1 MNHRNTLNTRLLP
14 LSILISSLVSGGAM
28 AASGAAPEFDES
40 KYTAVTTSGTKVK
53 DTSIWSGKLKAE
65 YDEIEQQINDLTK
78 SQKEAEEQLKK
89 GEEYAEH
96 EKTVTDLKSAPK
108 KKDEAI
114 QAVTDGAG
122 SITTDTTKLSDKN
135 QGGSGQN
142 GLKEQAL
149 SGAITNA
156 ADRTKVEGLIADV
169 RAKQEAY
176 HVALTDAKSAITNGI
191 DTITS
196 TEAKL
201 TGLEAKK
208 DEFIKAVSALESA
221 TVDVDKVLGE
231 FKKTELAEFYTEL
244 DFKANK
250 ENLEKAHNEIDAFK
264 DLLIAKETAAD
275 DFAKYTTANTYIN
288 DKNNAVNKL
297 TDEAKEVA
305 DKVVADTPEQI
316 KQLETAKDEL
326 TPTEGT
332 QDITKGQI
340 ARNEV
345 VDTNDQTIATG
356 GASVDIHVIGKTQTV
371 QKDAIAK
378 NSTITGVTGV
388 NGKQVLEVGAQS
400 IGTVVNRDAVL
411 ENKGGVDYNSV
422 INDGG
427 TLALKGSKDNLA
439 QSFDAQILEGGTAT
453 VGEFAEIH
461 NLSSTKG
468 TVTLEKG
475 AKAHKTSINGGTL
488 DIKAGANAQN
498 TTLIETT
505 LTLVENATADSTT
518 VNRNSIFTLDNKA
531 TTFGTTL
538 DGDHSQFIVKDG
550 ASANQSF
557 VRNGIMTVKSNGS
570 ATNTALSGEDGAEL
584 ILESGAKADG
594 TKVHGKKYTFTI
606 QSGAEAVNTQLH
618 SAELSLGANAKADD
632 TKLDE
637 KSTFTLLNGAV
648 TKGTTLL
655 NDSVFDVEKGA
666 TANNTTVKD
675 STFTLA
681 GTANDTIMHNGVFNV
696 KKDATAN
703 NTTVN
708 DGTFTL
714 AGTANNTIVNG
725 GVFDVQ
731 QGATANTVNVNGGKF
746 NLMERAQAAKL
757 IVENGYALIA
767 GELKDATFHGG
778 TAIFDKTATISG
790 NINAVENSVITV
802 HDGAKTQDAD
812 LNLAGNMQ
820 LVGANAPQNALHR
833 AAVSN
838 PAQFAFKNVALDG
851 GTVDMSSTNAQLTMA
866 SLSGAG
872 TFNLAASLYNQANAP
887 LNVTGDANGS
897 FGIQLSDNG
906 VAPTN
911 LQLIDVQGNNAARF
925 SLSNGPIN
933 LGNYKHNLVS
943 DGKGGYKL
951 VADTAA
957 LTPST
962 AGVLAVANTM
972 PVIFNAELSSIQ
984 NRLDKQSTSANE
996 SGVWINY
1003 LNNNFKVK
1011 GTAANF
1017 DQKLNGITLGGDKAI
1032 EVGDSVLSIGAFGS
1046 QSSSDIKSDYQSSGS
1061 VESNSLGAYAQYLTN
1076 GGYYLNGVLKTNQFK
1091 QKLNITSNGSS
1102 ANGSANFSGL
1112 GVALKAGK
1120 HINVDAMYVSPYAAL
1135 STFTSG
1141 KSQYQLSNGMDAQ
1154 NQGSRNTTG
1163 SLGVNTGYR
1172 FVLNS
1177 GAEIKPYALFSVDHD
1192 LMARNNVLVNGE
1204 MFDNSR
1210 KGTRVNAG
1218 VGMNVNMTKNLSIG
1232 SEVKLSKG
1240 KNVDTPVT
1248 INLGVG
1254 YTF

>member
-28 AASGAAPEFDES
+28 ATSPVVEKESVVEKSTYEKLSEYLTAGMITQKQKDNLEQLGEKKEAEKNAQAAFELAEKAAETFTQAFDDLTKKEATATQEVQAKEKTKNDLEAAFATKNS
-40 KYTAVTTSGTKVK
+40 EKETAITAVGLTPDAADIAQQVTQLITASETELQEKTQALVEITKKAEKAAADKKEHADKISELDQQIKGLEDKLTKLTTQKGDLDKAVTNAESAQGVAEA
-53 DTSIWSGKLKAE
+53 DTTTDIAKAKKEHKQTESNLSSQDDKLKAAAE
-65 YDEIEQQINDLTK
+65 AN
-78 SQKEAEEQLKK
+78 KEAYDKLVIIFEEKIKL
-89 GEEYAEH
+89 AE
-96 EKTVTDLKSAPK
+96 KAVTDNKAETKKLEDEKSGITGNKNIAEAK
-108 KKDEAI
+108 ISDIEKAASDAEQAKIDANKQLDDVEEKINKAKEADEAI
-114 QAVTDGAG
+114 KAAVDAKTAAESAEAEHQASTEELNSIKTDLA
-122 SITTDTTKLSDKN
+122 TAQMAK
-135 QGGSGQN
+135 
-142 GLKEQAL
+142 
-149 SGAITNA
+149 TNA
-156 ADRTKVEGLIADV
+156 NTELATKNTELN
-169 RAKQEAY
+169 
-176 HVALTDAKSAITNGI
+176 DAKSAVSVLVNDPDFNLSAVDKTIASNTTDTVATDTIAI
-191 DTITS
+191 DT
-196 TEAKL
+196 
-201 TGLEAKK
+201 
-208 DEFIKAVSALESA
+208 
-221 TVDVDKVLGE
+221 KVAG
-231 FKKTELAEFYTEL
+231 
-244 DFKANK
+244 
-250 ENLEKAHNEIDAFK
+250 
-264 DLLIAKETAAD
+264 
-275 DFAKYTTANTYIN
+275 
-288 DKNNAVNKL
+288 
-297 TDEAKEVA
+297 
-305 DKVVADTPEQI
+305 
-316 KQLETAKDEL
+316 
-326 TPTEGT
+326 GT
-332 QDITKGQI
+332 QDVATKGKVIGSIVTENGSINLAADAQAIDSVITDGTMNNNGGTDTNTQVGAKGKLVLAGASDTQI
-340 ARNEV
+340 ATSEGVTVAKGGVVTAGTNSLIKNMVSEGEV
-345 VDTNDQTIATG
+345 TANN
-356 GASVDIHVIGKTQTV
+356 GAIVS
-371 QKDAIAK
+371 
-378 NSTITGVTGV
+378 NSTI
-388 NGKQVLEVGAQS
+388 K
-400 IGTVVNRDAVL
+400 
-411 ENKGGVDYNSV
+411 
-422 INDGG
+422 GG
-427 TLALKGSKDNLA
+427 TL
-439 QSFDAQILEGGTAT
+439 
-453 VGEFAEIH
+453 
-461 NLSSTKG
+461 
-468 TVTLEKG
+468 TLENSAQAIG
-475 AKAHKTSINGGTL
+475 TTLENGTFTLERGTSALGTTINGGLFDVKSGAVIADTTINDVDFTL
-488 DIKAGANAQN
+488 VSGVTAHN
-498 TTLIETT
+498 TTVNGGKFDVKSGATIEDTT
-505 LTLVENATADSTT
+505 LNDVDFTLVEG
-518 VNRNSIFTLDNKA
+518 V
-531 TTFGTTL
+531 
-538 DGDHSQFIVKDG
+538 
-550 ASANQSF
+550 
-557 VRNGIMTVKSNGS
+557 
-570 ATNTALSGEDGAEL
+570 
-584 ILESGAKADG
+584 
-594 TKVHGKKYTFTI
+594 
-606 QSGAEAVNTQLH
+606 
-618 SAELSLGANAKADD
+618 
-632 TKLDE
+632 
-637 KSTFTLLNGAV
+637 
-648 TKGTTLL
+648 
-655 NDSVFDVEKGA
+655 
-666 TANNTTVKD
+666 TANNTT
-675 STFTLA
+675 
-681 GTANDTIMHNGVFNV
+681 
-696 KKDATAN
+696 
-703 NTTVN
+703 
-708 DGTFTL
+708 
-714 AGTANNTIVNG
+714 
-725 GVFDVQ
+725 
-731 QGATANTVNVNGGKF
+731 VNGGKF

-790 NINAVENSVITV
+790 TIDAEKNSVINV

-872 TFNLAASLYNQANAP
+872 TFNLAPSLYNQANAP
-887 LNVTGDANGS
+887 LNVTGNADGTFN
-897 FGIQLSDNG
+897 IQLQDSG
-906 VAPTN
+906 AAPSN
-911 LQLIDVQGNNAARF
+911 LQIIDVQGTNAARF

-1076 GGYYLNGVLKTNQFK
+1076 GGYYLNGVVKSNQFN
-1091 QKLNITSNGSS
+1091 QNVSVTSNGSHAS
-1102 ANGSANFSGL
+1102 GSASFSGL

-1163 SLGVNTGYR
+1163 TLGVNTGYR

>member
-14 LSILISSLVSGGAM
+14 LSILISTLISGGAM
-28 AASGAAPEFDES
+28 ATTPKMPDEVKNPKTVVKSTKTGKFKSIADAGSILINHGPAVSVNSPADTLLEELFPAGEQVTPEMIEEAKLQLKNDKAKNEQMIKDYEAQLLKIAPEHKKQATEDL
-40 KYTAVTTSGTKVK
+40 AKVK
-53 DTSIWSGKLKAE
+53 DKAAKHIKQYEELLAYAEDRSDENKNKLNEAAKDNLVTFINMEYPGVFTPEETDSMVNANLTGDTTALSPTLQQKLKVIQKQLPVEDKLEDYLAQGV
-65 YDEIEQQINDLTK
+65 ITKEQKKQLDISLTNK
-78 SQKEAEEQLKK
+78 KAKLDTQAEAEQAQKL
-89 GEEYAEH
+89 AI
-96 EKTVTDLKSAPK
+96 
-108 KKDEAI
+108 EANSKA
-114 QAVTDGAG
+114 Q
-122 SITTDTTKLSDKN
+122 
-135 QGGSGQN
+135 
-142 GLKEQAL
+142 
-149 SGAITNA
+149 
-156 ADRTKVEGLIADV
+156 ADV
-169 RAKQEAY
+169 LRLGIQSVLAKTAAENAEKEKA
-176 HVALTDAKSAITNGI
+176 VAEGTSSQLNNQAESAITLVDGNWSAKDADI
-191 DTITS
+191 EVKLQNLVNNPATS
-196 TEAKL
+196 QKQKDN
-201 TGLEAKK
+201 AKK
-208 DEFIKAVSALESA
+208 AL
-221 TVDVDKVLGE
+221 
-231 FKKTELAEFYTEL
+231 
-244 DFKANK
+244 
-250 ENLEKAHNEIDAFK
+250 
-264 DLLIAKETAAD
+264 
-275 DFAKYTTANTYIN
+275 
-288 DKNNAVNKL
+288 
-297 TDEAKEVA
+297 
-305 DKVVADTPEQI
+305 Q
-316 KQLETAKDEL
+316 
-326 TPTEGT
+326 
-332 QDITKGQI
+332 
-340 ARNEV
+340 
-345 VDTNDQTIATG
+345 
-356 GASVDIHVIGKTQTV
+356 
-371 QKDAIAK
+371 AIADAK
-378 NSTITGVTGV
+378 N
-388 NGKQVLEVGAQS
+388 
-400 IGTVVNRDAVL
+400 
-411 ENKGGVDYNSV
+411 
-422 INDGG
+422 
-427 TLALKGSKDNLA
+427 
-439 QSFDAQILEGGTAT
+439 
-453 VGEFAEIH
+453 
-461 NLSSTKG
+461 
-468 TVTLEKG
+468 
-475 AKAHKTSINGGTL
+475 
-488 DIKAGANAQN
+488 
-498 TTLIETT
+498 
-505 LTLVENATADSTT
+505 
-518 VNRNSIFTLDNKA
+518 
-531 TTFGTTL
+531 
-538 DGDHSQFIVKDG
+538 
-550 ASANQSF
+550 
-557 VRNGIMTVKSNGS
+557 
-570 ATNTALSGEDGAEL
+570 
-584 ILESGAKADG
+584 
-594 TKVHGKKYTFTI
+594 
-606 QSGAEAVNTQLH
+606 
-618 SAELSLGANAKADD
+618 AELSLQAAKTKFTEANKKATDIETKHSTAKLAKDDTANTLKNKTKDLTDAVAEVAKLEEMTIPATDMPTFEQVIAASQTQNVNTDTVAFATAVTGGTQAVDTKGKVIGSIVTENGSINLAADAQAIDSVITEGTMTNSGGTDTNTQVDAKGQLTLKGANDTQIAKSEGATVAKGGVVTADTHSWINNMVSEGEVTAKADAKVSNS
-632 TKLDE
+632 TIKGGTLTLE
-637 KSTFTLLNGAV
+637 NSAQAVGTTLENGTFTLERGTSALSTTINGGLFDVKSGASIAD
-648 TKGTTLL
+648 TTL
-655 NDSVFDVEKGA
+655 NEVD
-666 TANNTTVKD
+666 
-675 STFTLA
+675 FTLVS
-681 GTANDTIMHNGVFNV
+681 GV
-696 KKDATAN
+696 TAN

-790 NINAVENSVITV
+790 TIDAVKNSVINV

-1076 GGYYLNGVLKTNQFK
+1076 GGYYLNGVVKSNQFN
-1091 QKLNITSNGSS
+1091 QNVSVTSNGSHAS
-1102 ANGSANFSGL
+1102 GSASFSGL

-1154 NQGSRNTTG
+1154 NQGSRNITG
-1163 SLGVNTGYR
+1163 TLGVNTGYR

-1210 KGTRVNAG
+1210 KGTRMNAG

>member
-28 AASGAAPEFDES
+28 AALPILTKES
-40 KYTAVTTSGTKVK
+40 KPLQPKVEEISTGKVQRWANGGSFQGTVPVVEKEPVVEKSIYEKLSDYLAAGIITQEQK
-53 DTSIWSGKLKAE
+53 DSLELLGEK
-65 YDEIEQQINDLTK
+65 
-78 SQKEAEEQLKK
+78 KEAEKNAQAAFELAEKTAETFTQSFDELKK
-89 GEEYAEH
+89 KEATATQEVQAK
-96 EKTVTDLKSAPK
+96 EKTKNDLEAAFATKDREKKTAITAITAITLDPSAADADIAQQVTQLITASETELQEKTQALVEITKNAEKAAADKNAHTDKISEFGQQITELEGKLVDLTTEKGKLVTDLSTAENAQSVAEADPTTKIAKAKQKHDQTEGNLSNQDDTLKATATANKEAYDALVKTYNDNIKLANDAVEDNRAETQKLEDQKSDITNEKNTAEGQTLDIEQAANTAERAKIDAK
-108 KKDEAI
+108 KQLDDVEEKINKAKQADAAIKAAVDAKTAAESAAAEHQASTEELKSIKADLSTAETAKTNANTELSTKQGELNDAKD
-114 QAVTDGAG
+114 AVTALVNNTSAIKLSAVDKTIASG
-122 SITTDTTKLSDKN
+122 TTDTVATDTI
-135 QGGSGQN
+135 
-142 GLKEQAL
+142 
-149 SGAITNA
+149 AI
-156 ADRTKVEGLIADV
+156 DTKVDG
-169 RAKQEAY
+169 
-176 HVALTDAKSAITNGI
+176 
-191 DTITS
+191 
-196 TEAKL
+196 
-201 TGLEAKK
+201 
-208 DEFIKAVSALESA
+208 
-221 TVDVDKVLGE
+221 
-231 FKKTELAEFYTEL
+231 
-244 DFKANK
+244 
-250 ENLEKAHNEIDAFK
+250 
-264 DLLIAKETAAD
+264 
-275 DFAKYTTANTYIN
+275 
-288 DKNNAVNKL
+288 
-297 TDEAKEVA
+297 
-305 DKVVADTPEQI
+305 
-316 KQLETAKDEL
+316 
-326 TPTEGT
+326 GT
-332 QDITKGQI
+332 QDVATKGKVIGSIVTENGSINLAADAQAIDSVITDGTMNNNGGTDTNTQVGAQGKLVLAGASDTQI
-340 ARNEV
+340 AKSEGATVAKGGVVTADANSLISNMVSEGEV
-345 VDTNDQTIATG
+345 TANN
-356 GASVDIHVIGKTQTV
+356 GAIVS
-371 QKDAIAK
+371 
-378 NSTITGVTGV
+378 NSTI
-388 NGKQVLEVGAQS
+388 K
-400 IGTVVNRDAVL
+400 
-411 ENKGGVDYNSV
+411 
-422 INDGG
+422 GG
-427 TLALKGSKDNLA
+427 TL
-439 QSFDAQILEGGTAT
+439 
-453 VGEFAEIH
+453 
-461 NLSSTKG
+461 
-468 TVTLEKG
+468 TLENSAQAVG
-475 AKAHKTSINGGTL
+475 TTLENGTFTLERGTSALSTTINGGL
-488 DIKAGANAQN
+488 FDVKSGAVIAD
-498 TTLIETT
+498 TTLNDVDF
-505 LTLVENATADSTT
+505 TLV
-518 VNRNSIFTLDNKA
+518 
-531 TTFGTTL
+531 
-538 DGDHSQFIVKDG
+538 
-550 ASANQSF
+550 
-557 VRNGIMTVKSNGS
+557 
-570 ATNTALSGEDGAEL
+570 SG
-584 ILESGAKADG
+584 
-594 TKVHGKKYTFTI
+594 V
-606 QSGAEAVNTQLH
+606 
-618 SAELSLGANAKADD
+618 
-632 TKLDE
+632 
-637 KSTFTLLNGAV
+637 
-648 TKGTTLL
+648 
-655 NDSVFDVEKGA
+655 
-666 TANNTTVKD
+666 
-675 STFTLA
+675 
-681 GTANDTIMHNGVFNV
+681 
-696 KKDATAN
+696 TAN

-708 DGTFTL
+708 GGKFDVQAGATIEKTTLNEVDFTL
-714 AGTANNTIVNG
+714 VEGVTANNT
-725 GVFDVQ
+725 
-731 QGATANTVNVNGGKF
+731 TVNGGKF

-767 GELKDATFHGG
+767 GTLENATLTGG
-778 TAIFDKTATISG
+778 TAIFDKTATING
-790 NINAVENSVITV
+790 TIDAEKNSVINV

-911 LQLIDVQGNNAARF
+911 LQLIDIQGTNAARF

-957 LTPST
+957 LTPSS

-1017 DQKLNGITLGGDKAI
+1017 DQKLNGVTLGGDKAI
-1032 EVGDSVLSIGAFGS
+1032 EVGDSVLSIGGFAAR
-1046 QSSSDIKSDYQSSGS
+1046 SSSDIKSDYQSSGS

>member
-28 AASGAAPEFDES
+28 ATSPVVEKEPVVEKSIYEKLSDYLAAGIITQEQ
-40 KYTAVTTSGTKVK
+40 K
-53 DTSIWSGKLKAE
+53 DNL
-65 YDEIEQQINDLTK
+65 EQLGEK
-78 SQKEAEEQLKK
+78 KEAEKNAQAAVELAEKTAETLTQAVEELNKKEATATQEVQAKEKTKNDLEAAFATKDGEKKAAISAIGSGLAPDAADIAQQVTQLITASETELQEKTQALVEITKNAEKAAADKK
-89 GEEYAEH
+89 AHEDKISEFDKEIKELDKQLSIANNGKTKLATELENAQKAQENAEKDVDSPIAKAKVEH
-96 EKTVTDLKSAPK
+96 EKTKGDLSSLTEADKKAAEKAKEAYDDLVKTYKGKITEAENAVEDNKAEAKKLEDQKSDITKEKNIAEGQTLDIEQTASDAEQDKNKAKGGVNDVNEKIKKAKEADGAIKAAEAAKKAAESAEDEHQKSTKELDEIKADVAKAAMAKGDADATLSTKNNELNDAKNDVTTLVNSA
-108 KKDEAI
+108 ANI
-114 QAVTDGAG
+114 NLSAVDKTIAPGTTDTVAAG
-122 SITTDTTKLSDKN
+122 SI
-135 QGGSGQN
+135 
-142 GLKEQAL
+142 
-149 SGAITNA
+149 AI
-156 ADRTKVEGLIADV
+156 DTKVDGGT
-169 RAKQEAY
+169 Q
-176 HVALTDAKSAITNGI
+176 
-191 DTITS
+191 
-196 TEAKL
+196 
-201 TGLEAKK
+201 
-208 DEFIKAVSALESA
+208 
-221 TVDVDKVLGE
+221 
-231 FKKTELAEFYTEL
+231 
-244 DFKANK
+244 
-250 ENLEKAHNEIDAFK
+250 
-264 DLLIAKETAAD
+264 
-275 DFAKYTTANTYIN
+275 
-288 DKNNAVNKL
+288 
-297 TDEAKEVA
+297 EVA
-305 DKVVADTPEQI
+305 TKGKVVGSIVTENGSINLAANAQAIDSVI
-316 KQLETAKDEL
+316 
-326 TPTEGT
+326 TEGT
-332 QDITKGQI
+332 MTNSGGTDTNTQVGAKGQL
-340 ARNEV
+340 ALAG
-345 VDTNDQTIATG
+345 VDKDTIAKSEGATVAKG
-356 GASVDIHVIGKTQTV
+356 GVVTA
-371 QKDAIAK
+371 DANSLISNMVSEGEVTANNGAIVS
-378 NSTITGVTGV
+378 NSTI
-388 NGKQVLEVGAQS
+388 K
-400 IGTVVNRDAVL
+400 
-411 ENKGGVDYNSV
+411 
-422 INDGG
+422 GG
-427 TLALKGSKDNLA
+427 TL
-439 QSFDAQILEGGTAT
+439 
-453 VGEFAEIH
+453 
-461 NLSSTKG
+461 
-468 TVTLEKG
+468 TLENSAQAVG
-475 AKAHKTSINGGTL
+475 TTLENGTFTLESGTSALSTTINGGL
-488 DIKAGANAQN
+488 FDVKSGAVIAD
-498 TTLIETT
+498 TTLNDVDF
-505 LTLVENATADSTT
+505 TLV
-518 VNRNSIFTLDNKA
+518 
-531 TTFGTTL
+531 
-538 DGDHSQFIVKDG
+538 
-550 ASANQSF
+550 
-557 VRNGIMTVKSNGS
+557 
-570 ATNTALSGEDGAEL
+570 SG
-584 ILESGAKADG
+584 
-594 TKVHGKKYTFTI
+594 V
-606 QSGAEAVNTQLH
+606 
-618 SAELSLGANAKADD
+618 
-632 TKLDE
+632 
-637 KSTFTLLNGAV
+637 
-648 TKGTTLL
+648 
-655 NDSVFDVEKGA
+655 
-666 TANNTTVKD
+666 
-675 STFTLA
+675 
-681 GTANDTIMHNGVFNV
+681 
-696 KKDATAN
+696 TAN

-708 DGTFTL
+708 GGKFDVKSGATIEDTTLNDVDFTL
-714 AGTANNTIVNG
+714 VEGVTANNT
-725 GVFDVQ
+725 
-731 QGATANTVNVNGGKF
+731 TVNGGKF
-746 NLMERAQAAKL
+746 NLMALAQASKL
-757 IVENGYALIA
+757 LVKNGYAQIA
-767 GELKDATFHGG
+767 GTLENATLTGG
-778 TAIFDKTATISG
+778 TAIFDKTATING
-790 NINAVENSVITV
+790 TIDAEKNSVITV
-802 HDGAKTQDAD
+802 HDGAKTQDAN

-838 PAQFAFKNVALDG
+838 PAQFAFKDVTLNG

-911 LQLIDVQGNNAARF
+911 LQLIDVQGTNAARF

-1017 DQKLNGITLGGDKAI
+1017 DQKLNGVTLGGDKAI
-1032 EVGDSVLSIGAFGS
+1032 EVGDSVLSIGAFAAR
-1046 QSSSDIKSDYQSSGS
+1046 SSSDIKSDYQSSGS

-1210 KGTRVNAG
+1210 KGTRMNAG

>member
-28 AASGAAPEFDES
+28 ATSTTLTKES
-40 KYTAVTTSGTKVK
+40 KSLQPKVEDISTGKVQRWANGGSIQGTVPVVEKEPVVEKSIYEKLSDYLAAGIITQAEK
-53 DTSIWSGKLKAE
+53 DRLELLGEK
-65 YDEIEQQINDLTK
+65 
-78 SQKEAEEQLKK
+78 KEAEKNAQTAVELAEKAAETSTQAFDELKK
-89 GEEYAEH
+89 KEATAVQEVAAKKQTKTDLEADFATKDGEKKAAITAITGITLDPSAADIAQQVTQLITTSETELQVKTQALVERTEKAEKAAEDKRAHADKISEFGQQIKELEGKLADLITEKGDLDTALSTAESAQHDAEADSTTDIAKAKKEHDQTEGNLSSQDDALKATATANKEAYDALVKTYNDNIKLANDAVTENGAKSKKLEDEKSGITNEKNTAEGQTQDIEQAANTAEQAKIDAKKQLDDVEKKINKAKEANEAIKAAVDAKTAAESAEAEH
-96 EKTVTDLKSAPK
+96 QASTEELNSIKADLATAETAK
-108 KKDEAI
+108 
-114 QAVTDGAG
+114 
-122 SITTDTTKLSDKN
+122 
-135 QGGSGQN
+135 
-142 GLKEQAL
+142 
-149 SGAITNA
+149 TNA
-156 ADRTKVEGLIADV
+156 NTELSTKQGELN
-169 RAKQEAY
+169 
-176 HVALTDAKSAITNGI
+176 DAKSAVSDLVNNPAVNLSAVDKTIALGGSETVAA
-191 DTITS
+191 DTIAINTKVAGGTQEVDTKGKVIGSIVTEKGSINLAADAQAIDSVITDGTMNNNGGTDTNTQVGAQGKLVLAGASGTQIATS
-196 TEAKL
+196 E
-201 TGLEAKK
+201 G
-208 DEFIKAVSALESA
+208 A
-221 TVDVDKVLGE
+221 TVAKGGVVTADANSLISNMVSEGE
-231 FKKTELAEFYTEL
+231 
-244 DFKANK
+244 
-250 ENLEKAHNEIDAFK
+250 
-264 DLLIAKETAAD
+264 
-275 DFAKYTTANTYIN
+275 
-288 DKNNAVNKL
+288 V
-297 TDEAKEVA
+297 
-305 DKVVADTPEQI
+305 
-316 KQLETAKDEL
+316 TAK
-326 TPTEGT
+326 
-332 QDITKGQI
+332 
-340 ARNEV
+340 A
-345 VDTNDQTIATG
+345 
-356 GASVDIHVIGKTQTV
+356 
-371 QKDAIAK
+371 DAK
-378 NSTITGVTGV
+378 VSNSTI
-388 NGKQVLEVGAQS
+388 K
-400 IGTVVNRDAVL
+400 
-411 ENKGGVDYNSV
+411 
-422 INDGG
+422 GG
-427 TLALKGSKDNLA
+427 TLTLQDKALATGTT
-439 QSFDAQILEGGTAT
+439 LEGGI
-453 VGEFAEIH
+453 F
-461 NLSSTKG
+461 
-468 TVTLEKG
+468 TLESG
-475 AKAHKTSINGGTL
+475 SEAQGTTINGGL
-488 DIKAGANAQN
+488 FDVKSGASIAD
-498 TTLIETT
+498 TTLNEVDF
-505 LTLVENATADSTT
+505 TLV
-518 VNRNSIFTLDNKA
+518 
-531 TTFGTTL
+531 
-538 DGDHSQFIVKDG
+538 
-550 ASANQSF
+550 
-557 VRNGIMTVKSNGS
+557 
-570 ATNTALSGEDGAEL
+570 SG
-584 ILESGAKADG
+584 
-594 TKVHGKKYTFTI
+594 V
-606 QSGAEAVNTQLH
+606 
-618 SAELSLGANAKADD
+618 
-632 TKLDE
+632 
-637 KSTFTLLNGAV
+637 
-648 TKGTTLL
+648 
-655 NDSVFDVEKGA
+655 
-666 TANNTTVKD
+666 
-675 STFTLA
+675 
-681 GTANDTIMHNGVFNV
+681 
-696 KKDATAN
+696 TAN

-714 AGTANNTIVNG
+714 AGTANDTIVNG

-790 NINAVENSVITV
+790 TIDAVKNSVINV

-1017 DQKLNGITLGGDKAI
+1017 DQKLNGVTLGGDKAI

-1163 SLGVNTGYR
+1163 TLGVNTGYR

>member
-1 MNHRNTLNTRLLP
+1 MN
-14 LSILISSLVSGGAM
+14 
-28 AASGAAPEFDES
+28 
-40 KYTAVTTSGTKVK
+40 
-53 DTSIWSGKLKAE
+53 
-65 YDEIEQQINDLTK
+65 
-78 SQKEAEEQLKK
+78 
-89 GEEYAEH
+89 
-96 EKTVTDLKSAPK
+96 
-108 KKDEAI
+108 
-114 QAVTDGAG
+114 
-122 SITTDTTKLSDKN
+122 
-135 QGGSGQN
+135 
-142 GLKEQAL
+142 
-149 SGAITNA
+149 TNA
-156 ADRTKVEGLIADV
+156 
-169 RAKQEAY
+169 
-176 HVALTDAKSAITNGI
+176 
-191 DTITS
+191 
-196 TEAKL
+196 
-201 TGLEAKK
+201 
-208 DEFIKAVSALESA
+208 
-221 TVDVDKVLGE
+221 
-231 FKKTELAEFYTEL
+231 
-244 DFKANK
+244 
-250 ENLEKAHNEIDAFK
+250 
-264 DLLIAKETAAD
+264 
-275 DFAKYTTANTYIN
+275 
-288 DKNNAVNKL
+288 
-297 TDEAKEVA
+297 
-305 DKVVADTPEQI
+305 
-316 KQLETAKDEL
+316 
-326 TPTEGT
+326 
-332 QDITKGQI
+332 
-340 ARNEV
+340 
-345 VDTNDQTIATG
+345 QTIATG
-356 GASVDIHVIGKTQTV
+356 GASVDIHVIGQTQTV

-378 NSTITGVTGV
+378 NSTITGA
-388 NGKQVLEVGAQS
+388 NGKQVLEVGAKS
-400 IGTVVNRDAVL
+400 IGTVVNDGAVL

-439 QSFDAQILEGGTAT
+439 QSFDAQILEGGEAT

-518 VNRNSIFTLDNKA
+518 VNRNSTFTLDNKA

-550 ASANQSF
+550 ASASLSF

-594 TKVHGKKYTFTI
+594 TKVHGKNYTFTI

-632 TKLDE
+632 TELDE
-637 KSTFTLLNGAV
+637 KSTFTLLTGAV

-714 AGTANNTIVNG
+714 AGTANDTIVNG

-957 LTPST
+957 LTPSS

-1017 DQKLNGITLGGDKAI
+1017 DQKLNGVTLGGDKAI
-1032 EVGDSVLSIGAFGS
+1032 EVGDSVLSIGGFAAR
-1046 QSSSDIKSDYQSSGS
+1046 SSSDIKSDYQSSGS

>member
-28 AASGAAPEFDES
+28 AALPILTKES
-40 KYTAVTTSGTKVK
+40 KPLQPKVEEISTGKVQRWANGGSIQGTVPVVEKEPVVEKSIYEKLSDYLAAGIITQTEKNSLELLGEKKEAEKNAQAAVELAEKAAETFTQAFNDLKKKEATATQEVEEKKQTKTNLEADFTTKNSGKEAAIIAVGLTPDAANIAQQVTQLITDSAADLQVKTQALDEITKKYEKAAEEKTTHANKINEFSQQIKELEDKLADLITEKGNLDTALSTAENAQRDAEADPTTDIAKAKKEHDKTEGNLSSQDDTLKATATANKEAYDKLAIIFKEDIKQAETAVTENGAKSKKLEDEKLGITKEK
-53 DTSIWSGKLKAE
+53 STAEGKTTHIEQAASDAEQAKIDAKKQLDDVEEKINKAKEANEAIKAAVDAKTAAESAEDEHKKSTKELDKVQADVAKAE
-65 YDEIEQQINDLTK
+65 TAK
-78 SQKEAEEQLKK
+78 
-89 GEEYAEH
+89 
-96 EKTVTDLKSAPK
+96 
-108 KKDEAI
+108 
-114 QAVTDGAG
+114 
-122 SITTDTTKLSDKN
+122 
-135 QGGSGQN
+135 
-142 GLKEQAL
+142 
-149 SGAITNA
+149 TNA
-156 ADRTKVEGLIADV
+156 NTELATKNTELN
-169 RAKQEAY
+169 
-176 HVALTDAKSAITNGI
+176 DAKSAVSDLVNNPAVNLSAVDKTIALGASETVAEDTIAI
-191 DTITS
+191 DT
-196 TEAKL
+196 
-201 TGLEAKK
+201 
-208 DEFIKAVSALESA
+208 
-221 TVDVDKVLGE
+221 KVAG
-231 FKKTELAEFYTEL
+231 
-244 DFKANK
+244 
-250 ENLEKAHNEIDAFK
+250 
-264 DLLIAKETAAD
+264 
-275 DFAKYTTANTYIN
+275 
-288 DKNNAVNKL
+288 
-297 TDEAKEVA
+297 
-305 DKVVADTPEQI
+305 
-316 KQLETAKDEL
+316 
-326 TPTEGT
+326 GT
-332 QDITKGQI
+332 QDVATKGKVIGSIVTEKGSINLAADAQAIDSVITDGTMNNNGGTDTNTQVGAQGKLVLAGASDTQI
-340 ARNEV
+340 AKSEGATVAKGGVVTADTHSWINNMVSEGEV
-345 VDTNDQTIATG
+345 TAK
-356 GASVDIHVIGKTQTV
+356 A
-371 QKDAIAK
+371 DAK
-378 NSTITGVTGV
+378 VSNSTI
-388 NGKQVLEVGAQS
+388 K
-400 IGTVVNRDAVL
+400 
-411 ENKGGVDYNSV
+411 
-422 INDGG
+422 GG
-427 TLALKGSKDNLA
+427 TLTLQDKALATGTT
-439 QSFDAQILEGGTAT
+439 LEGGI
-453 VGEFAEIH
+453 F
-461 NLSSTKG
+461 
-468 TVTLEKG
+468 TLESG
-475 AKAHKTSINGGTL
+475 SEAQGTTINGGL
-488 DIKAGANAQN
+488 FDVKSGASIAD
-498 TTLIETT
+498 TTLNEVDF
-505 LTLVENATADSTT
+505 TLV
-518 VNRNSIFTLDNKA
+518 
-531 TTFGTTL
+531 
-538 DGDHSQFIVKDG
+538 
-550 ASANQSF
+550 
-557 VRNGIMTVKSNGS
+557 
-570 ATNTALSGEDGAEL
+570 SG
-584 ILESGAKADG
+584 
-594 TKVHGKKYTFTI
+594 V
-606 QSGAEAVNTQLH
+606 
-618 SAELSLGANAKADD
+618 
-632 TKLDE
+632 
-637 KSTFTLLNGAV
+637 
-648 TKGTTLL
+648 
-655 NDSVFDVEKGA
+655 
-666 TANNTTVKD
+666 
-675 STFTLA
+675 
-681 GTANDTIMHNGVFNV
+681 
-696 KKDATAN
+696 TAN

-714 AGTANNTIVNG
+714 AGTANDTIVNG

-1017 DQKLNGITLGGDKAI
+1017 DQKLNGVTLGGDKAI
-1032 EVGDSVLSIGAFGS
+1032 EVGDSVLSIGAFAAR
-1046 QSSSDIKSDYQSSGS
+1046 SSSDIKSDYQSSGS

-1154 NQGSRNTTG
+1154 NQGSRNITG

>member
-28 AASGAAPEFDES
+28 ATSTTLIKES
-40 KYTAVTTSGTKVK
+40 KPLQPKEISTGKFKRIADAGSVQEAVLVVEKEPVVEKSIYEKLSDYLAAGIITQTEK
-53 DTSIWSGKLKAE
+53 DSLELLGEK
-65 YDEIEQQINDLTK
+65 
-78 SQKEAEEQLKK
+78 KEAEKNAQAAVELAEKAAETSTQAFDELKK
-89 GEEYAEH
+89 KEATAVQEVAAKKQTKTDLEADFATKDGEKKAAITAITGITLDPSAADIAQQVTQLITTSETELQVKTQALVERTEKAEKAAADKKAHEDELSRFDQQIIELEGKLADLTTEKGKLDTALSTAESAQGVAEADSTTKIAKAKKEHDQTEGNLSSQDDALKATATANKEAYDALVKTYNDNIKLANDAVTENGAKSKKLEDEKSGITNEKNTAEGQTQDIEQAADTAEKAKIDAKKQLDDVEGKINKAKQANEAIKTAEAAKTAAESAAAEH
-96 EKTVTDLKSAPK
+96 HASTEELN
-108 KKDEAI
+108 
-114 QAVTDGAG
+114 
-122 SITTDTTKLSDKN
+122 SIK
-135 QGGSGQN
+135 
-142 GLKEQAL
+142 
-149 SGAITNA
+149 
-156 ADRTKVEGLIADV
+156 ADV
-169 RAKQEAY
+169 ATAETAKNNANTEL
-176 HVALTDAKSAITNGI
+176 VTKNTELNDAKSAVSDLVKDTAFNLSAVDKTITLGTTDTVATDTIAI
-191 DTITS
+191 DTKVDGGTQ
-196 TEAKL
+196 
-201 TGLEAKK
+201 
-208 DEFIKAVSALESA
+208 
-221 TVDVDKVLGE
+221 DVDTKGKVIGSIV
-231 FKKTELAEFYTEL
+231 TE
-244 DFKANK
+244 NGSI
-250 ENLEKAHNEIDAFK
+250 NL
-264 DLLIAKETAAD
+264 AAD
-275 DFAKYTTANTYIN
+275 AQAIDSVI
-288 DKNNAVNKL
+288 
-297 TDEAKEVA
+297 
-305 DKVVADTPEQI
+305 
-316 KQLETAKDEL
+316 
-326 TPTEGT
+326 TEGT
-332 QDITKGQI
+332 MTNSGGTDTNTQVGAQGKLVLAGASGTQI
-340 ARNEV
+340 ATSEGATVAKGGVVTADANSLISNMVSEGEV
-345 VDTNDQTIATG
+345 TAK
-356 GASVDIHVIGKTQTV
+356 A
-371 QKDAIAK
+371 DAK
-378 NSTITGVTGV
+378 VSNSTI
-388 NGKQVLEVGAQS
+388 K
-400 IGTVVNRDAVL
+400 
-411 ENKGGVDYNSV
+411 
-422 INDGG
+422 GG
-427 TLALKGSKDNLA
+427 TLTLQDKALATGTT
-439 QSFDAQILEGGTAT
+439 LEGGI
-453 VGEFAEIH
+453 F
-461 NLSSTKG
+461 
-468 TVTLEKG
+468 TLESG
-475 AKAHKTSINGGTL
+475 SEAQGTTINGGL
-488 DIKAGANAQN
+488 FDVKSGASIAD
-498 TTLIETT
+498 TTLNEVDF
-505 LTLVENATADSTT
+505 TLV
-518 VNRNSIFTLDNKA
+518 
-531 TTFGTTL
+531 
-538 DGDHSQFIVKDG
+538 
-550 ASANQSF
+550 
-557 VRNGIMTVKSNGS
+557 
-570 ATNTALSGEDGAEL
+570 SG
-584 ILESGAKADG
+584 
-594 TKVHGKKYTFTI
+594 V
-606 QSGAEAVNTQLH
+606 
-618 SAELSLGANAKADD
+618 
-632 TKLDE
+632 
-637 KSTFTLLNGAV
+637 
-648 TKGTTLL
+648 
-655 NDSVFDVEKGA
+655 
-666 TANNTTVKD
+666 TANNTTVNNG
-675 STFTLA
+675 TFTLA
-681 GTANDTIMHNGVFNV
+681 GTAND
-696 KKDATAN
+696 
-703 NTTVN
+703 
-708 DGTFTL
+708 
-714 AGTANNTIVNG
+714 TIVNG

-802 HDGAKTQDAD
+802 HDGAKTQDAN

-872 TFNLAASLYNQANAP
+872 TFNLTASLYNQANAP

-911 LQLIDVQGNNAARF
+911 LQLIDVQGTNAARF

>member
-28 AASGAAPEFDES
+28 AALPILTKES
-40 KYTAVTTSGTKVK
+40 KPLQPKVEEISTGKVQRWANGGSFQGTVPVVEKEPVVEKSIYEKLSDYLAAGIITQAEK
-53 DTSIWSGKLKAE
+53 DSLELLGEK
-65 YDEIEQQINDLTK
+65 
-78 SQKEAEEQLKK
+78 KEAEKN
-89 GEEYAEH
+89 A
-96 EKTVTDLKSAPK
+96 
-108 KKDEAI
+108 
-114 QAVTDGAG
+114 QAA
-122 SITTDTTKLSDKN
+122 
-135 QGGSGQN
+135 
-142 GLKEQAL
+142 
-149 SGAITNA
+149 
-156 ADRTKVEGLIADV
+156 
-169 RAKQEAY
+169 
-176 HVALTDAKSAITNGI
+176 
-191 DTITS
+191 
-196 TEAKL
+196 
-201 TGLEAKK
+201 
-208 DEFIKAVSALESA
+208 F
-221 TVDVDKVLGE
+221 
-231 FKKTELAEFYTEL
+231 ELAEKT
-244 DFKANK
+244 A
-250 ENLEKAHNEIDAFK
+250 
-264 DLLIAKETAAD
+264 ET
-275 DFAKYTTANTYIN
+275 FT
-288 DKNNAVNKL
+288 
-297 TDEAKEVA
+297 
-305 DKVVADTPEQI
+305 
-316 KQLETAKDEL
+316 
-326 TPTEGT
+326 
-332 QDITKGQI
+332 
-340 ARNEV
+340 
-345 VDTNDQTIATG
+345 
-356 GASVDIHVIGKTQTV
+356 
-371 QKDAIAK
+371 
-378 NSTITGVTGV
+378 
-388 NGKQVLEVGAQS
+388 
-400 IGTVVNRDAVL
+400 
-411 ENKGGVDYNSV
+411 
-422 INDGG
+422 
-427 TLALKGSKDNLA
+427 
-439 QSFDAQILEGGTAT
+439 QSFDELKKKEATAT
-453 VGEFAEIH
+453 QEVQAKEKTKNDLEAAFATKDREKKAAISAIGSGLAPDAADIAQQVTQLITASETELQEKTQALVEITEKAEKAAADKKAHTDKISEFGQQITELTNKISA
-461 NLSSTKG
+461 LT
-468 TVTLEKG
+468 TEKG
-475 AKAHKTSINGGTL
+475 NL
-488 DIKAGANAQN
+488 DTALSTAENAQSVA
-498 TTLIETT
+498 E
-505 LTLVENATADSTT
+505 ADSTT
-518 VNRNSIFTLDNKA
+518 KIAKAKKEHDKTEGNLSSQDDTLKTAAEANKEAYEKLAIIFEEEIKQAEKAVTENGAETKKLEDEKSGITNEKNTADGQTRDIEQTASDAVQAKIDAKKQLDDVEGKINKAKQANEAIKTAEDAKTAAESAEDEQQKSTKELDEIKTNVAKATTAKSDADAALSAKQGELNDAKDAVTALVNNTSAIKLSAVDKTIASGTTDTVATDTIAIDTKVDGGTQDVATKGKVIGSIVTENGSINLAADAQAIDSVITEGTMTNSGGTDTNTQVDAKGQLTLKGANDTQIAKSEGATVAKGGVVTADTHSWINNMVSEGEVTAKADAKVSNSTIKGGTLTLQDKALATGTTLEGGIFTLESGSEA
-531 TTFGTTL
+531 QGTTINGGL
-538 DGDHSQFIVKDG
+538 FDVKSG
-550 ASANQSF
+550 AS
-557 VRNGIMTVKSNGS
+557 I
-570 ATNTALSGEDGAEL
+570 
-584 ILESGAKADG
+584 AD
-594 TKVHGKKYTFTI
+594 TTLNEV
-606 QSGAEAVNTQLH
+606 
-618 SAELSLGANAKADD
+618 D
-632 TKLDE
+632 
-637 KSTFTLLNGAV
+637 FTLVSGV
-648 TKGTTLL
+648 T
-655 NDSVFDVEKGA
+655 A
-666 TANNTTVKD
+666 
-675 STFTLA
+675 
-681 GTANDTIMHNGVFNV
+681 H
-696 KKDATAN
+696 

-714 AGTANNTIVNG
+714 AGTANDTIVNG

-767 GELKDATFHGG
+767 GELKDATFHGS

-790 NINAVENSVITV
+790 TIDAEKNSVINV

-957 LTPST
+957 LTPSS

-1017 DQKLNGITLGGDKAI
+1017 DQKLNGVTLGGDKAI
-1032 EVGDSVLSIGAFGS
+1032 EVGDSVLSIGGFAAR
-1046 QSSSDIKSDYQSSGS
+1046 SSSDIKSDYQSSGS

>member
-28 AASGAAPEFDES
+28 ATSTTLTKES
-40 KYTAVTTSGTKVK
+40 KSLQPKVEDISTGKFKRIADAGSVQEAVLVVEKEPVVEKSIYEKLSDYLAAGIITQAEK
-53 DTSIWSGKLKAE
+53 DRLELLGEK
-65 YDEIEQQINDLTK
+65 
-78 SQKEAEEQLKK
+78 KEAEKNAQTAVELAEKAAETFTQAFDELKK
-89 GEEYAEH
+89 KETTATQEVTAKKQTKTELETAFAAKDSEKKAAITAITGITLDPSAADADIAQQVTQLITDSAAELQ
-96 EKTVTDLKSAPK
+96 EKTQALDDITKKYEKAAEDKKAHADKISEFGQQIKELEGKLADLTTEKGDLDTALSTAKSAQGVAEANPATDIAKAK
-108 KKDEAI
+108 KEHDQTEGDLSSLDDALKATATANKEAYDDLVKTFNDNIKLANDAVKENGEKSKKLGEQKSGITKEKTTAEGQTQDIEQAANTAEQAKIDAKKQLDDVEKKINKAKQAEEAI
-114 QAVTDGAG
+114 KAAEAAKTAAESAEDEHQKSTKELDEIKTNVAKA
-122 SITTDTTKLSDKN
+122 TTAKSDADA
-135 QGGSGQN
+135 
-142 GLKEQAL
+142 AL
-149 SGAITNA
+149 S
-156 ADRTKVEGLIADV
+156 TKQDELN
-169 RAKQEAY
+169 
-176 HVALTDAKSAITNGI
+176 DAKSAVSDLVNNPAVNLSAVDKTIALGASDTVAADTIAI
-191 DTITS
+191 DT
-196 TEAKL
+196 K
-201 TGLEAKK
+201 
-208 DEFIKAVSALESA
+208 
-221 TVDVDKVLGE
+221 VDG
-231 FKKTELAEFYTEL
+231 
-244 DFKANK
+244 
-250 ENLEKAHNEIDAFK
+250 
-264 DLLIAKETAAD
+264 
-275 DFAKYTTANTYIN
+275 
-288 DKNNAVNKL
+288 
-297 TDEAKEVA
+297 
-305 DKVVADTPEQI
+305 
-316 KQLETAKDEL
+316 
-326 TPTEGT
+326 GT
-332 QDITKGQI
+332 QDVDTKGKVIGSIVTENGSINLAADAQAIDSVITDGTMNNNGGTDTNTQVGAKGQLTLKGANDTQI
-340 ARNEV
+340 AKSEGATVAKGGVVTADTHSWINNMVSEGEV
-345 VDTNDQTIATG
+345 TAK
-356 GASVDIHVIGKTQTV
+356 A
-371 QKDAIAK
+371 DAK
-378 NSTITGVTGV
+378 VSNSTI
-388 NGKQVLEVGAQS
+388 K
-400 IGTVVNRDAVL
+400 
-411 ENKGGVDYNSV
+411 
-422 INDGG
+422 GG
-427 TLALKGSKDNLA
+427 TLTLQDKALATGTT
-439 QSFDAQILEGGTAT
+439 LEGGI
-453 VGEFAEIH
+453 F
-461 NLSSTKG
+461 
-468 TVTLEKG
+468 TLESG
-475 AKAHKTSINGGTL
+475 SEAQGTTINGGL
-488 DIKAGANAQN
+488 FDVKSGASIAD
-498 TTLIETT
+498 TTLNEVDF
-505 LTLVENATADSTT
+505 TLV
-518 VNRNSIFTLDNKA
+518 
-531 TTFGTTL
+531 
-538 DGDHSQFIVKDG
+538 
-550 ASANQSF
+550 
-557 VRNGIMTVKSNGS
+557 
-570 ATNTALSGEDGAEL
+570 SG
-584 ILESGAKADG
+584 
-594 TKVHGKKYTFTI
+594 V
-606 QSGAEAVNTQLH
+606 
-618 SAELSLGANAKADD
+618 
-632 TKLDE
+632 
-637 KSTFTLLNGAV
+637 
-648 TKGTTLL
+648 
-655 NDSVFDVEKGA
+655 
-666 TANNTTVKD
+666 
-675 STFTLA
+675 
-681 GTANDTIMHNGVFNV
+681 
-696 KKDATAN
+696 TAN

-714 AGTANNTIVNG
+714 AGTANDTIVNG

-1076 GGYYLNGVLKTNQFK
+1076 GGYYLNGVVKSNQFN
-1091 QKLNITSNGSS
+1091 QNVSVTSNGSHAS
-1102 ANGSANFSGL
+1102 GSASFSGL

-1163 SLGVNTGYR
+1163 TLGVNTGYR

>member
-28 AASGAAPEFDES
+28 ATSTTLTKES
-40 KYTAVTTSGTKVK
+40 KSLQPKVEDISTGKVQRWANGGSIQGTVPVVEKEPVVEKSIYEKLSDYLAAGIITQAEK
-53 DTSIWSGKLKAE
+53 DRLELLGEK
-65 YDEIEQQINDLTK
+65 
-78 SQKEAEEQLKK
+78 KEAEKNAQ
-89 GEEYAEH
+89 
-96 EKTVTDLKSAPK
+96 T
-108 KKDEAI
+108 
-114 QAVTDGAG
+114 AV
-122 SITTDTTKLSDKN
+122 
-135 QGGSGQN
+135 
-142 GLKEQAL
+142 
-149 SGAITNA
+149 
-156 ADRTKVEGLIADV
+156 
-169 RAKQEAY
+169 
-176 HVALTDAKSAITNGI
+176 
-191 DTITS
+191 
-196 TEAKL
+196 
-201 TGLEAKK
+201 
-208 DEFIKAVSALESA
+208 
-221 TVDVDKVLGE
+221 
-231 FKKTELAEFYTEL
+231 ELAEKAAETSTQAFDELKKKEATAVQEVAAKKQTKTDLEADFATKDGEKKAAITAITGITLDPSAADIAQQVTQLITTSETEL
-244 DFKANK
+244 QVKTQALV
-250 ENLEKAHNEIDAFK
+250 ERTEKAEK
-264 DLLIAKETAAD
+264 AAE
-275 DFAKYTTANTYIN
+275 
-288 DKNNAVNKL
+288 DKRAH
-297 TDEAKEVA
+297 A
-305 DKVVADTPEQI
+305 DKISEFGQQI
-316 KQLETAKDEL
+316 KE
-326 TPTEGT
+326 
-332 QDITKGQI
+332 
-340 ARNEV
+340 
-345 VDTNDQTIATG
+345 
-356 GASVDIHVIGKTQTV
+356 
-371 QKDAIAK
+371 
-378 NSTITGVTGV
+378 
-388 NGKQVLEVGAQS
+388 
-400 IGTVVNRDAVL
+400 
-411 ENKGGVDYNSV
+411 
-422 INDGG
+422 
-427 TLALKGSKDNLA
+427 
-439 QSFDAQILEGGTAT
+439 LEGKLADLIT
-453 VGEFAEIH
+453 
-461 NLSSTKG
+461 
-468 TVTLEKG
+468 EKG
-475 AKAHKTSINGGTL
+475 DL
-488 DIKAGANAQN
+488 DTALSTAESAQHDA
-498 TTLIETT
+498 E
-505 LTLVENATADSTT
+505 ADSTT
-518 VNRNSIFTLDNKA
+518 DIAKAKKEHDQTEGNLSSQDDALKATATANKEAYDALVKTYNDNIKLANDAVTENGAKSKKLEDEKSGITNEKNTAEGQTQDIEQAANTAEQAKIDAKKQLDDVEKKINKAKQAEEAIKAAEAAKTAAESAEDEHQKSTKELDEIKTNVAKATTAKSDADAALLAKQGELNDAKDAVTTLVNNASAIKLSAVDKTIVSGTIDTVATDTIAIDTKVDGGTQEVAAKGKVIGSIVTENGSINLAADAQAIDSVITEGTMTNSGGTDTNTQVGAKGQLTLKGANDTQIAKSEGATVAKGGVVTADTHSWINNMVSEGEVTAKADAKVSNSTIKGGTLTLQDKALATGTTLEGGIFTLESGSEA
-531 TTFGTTL
+531 QGTTINGGL
-538 DGDHSQFIVKDG
+538 FDVKSG
-550 ASANQSF
+550 AS
-557 VRNGIMTVKSNGS
+557 I
-570 ATNTALSGEDGAEL
+570 
-584 ILESGAKADG
+584 AD
-594 TKVHGKKYTFTI
+594 TTLNEV
-606 QSGAEAVNTQLH
+606 
-618 SAELSLGANAKADD
+618 D
-632 TKLDE
+632 
-637 KSTFTLLNGAV
+637 FTLV
-648 TKGTTLL
+648 
-655 NDSVFDVEKGA
+655 S
-666 TANNTTVKD
+666 
-675 STFTLA
+675 
-681 GTANDTIMHNGVFNV
+681 GV
-696 KKDATAN
+696 TAN

-714 AGTANNTIVNG
+714 AGTANDTIVNG

-802 HDGAKTQDAD
+802 HDGAKTQDAN

-872 TFNLAASLYNQANAP
+872 TFNLTASLYNQANAP

-1017 DQKLNGITLGGDKAI
+1017 DQKLNGVTLGGDKAI
-1032 EVGDSVLSIGAFGS
+1032 EVGDSVLSIGGFAAR
-1046 QSSSDIKSDYQSSGS
+1046 SSSDIKSDYQSSGS

-1163 SLGVNTGYR
+1163 TLGVNTGYR

>member
-28 AASGAAPEFDES
+28 AASGAAPTFNES
-40 KYTAVTTSGTKVK
+40 DYTAVTSGNKVLDQSK
-53 DTSIWSGKLKAE
+53 WSDKFKAE
-65 YDEIEQQINDLTK
+65 YQEIKQKIDDLTK
-78 SQKEAEEQLKK
+78 SQTKAEEQLAK
-89 GEEYAEH
+89 GEEYALH
-96 EKTVTDLKSAPK
+96 EKTVTDLASAPT
-108 KKDEAI
+108 KKDETI
-114 QAVTDGAG
+114 QAVTAGA
-122 SITTDTTKLSDKN
+122 SSVKSSTTKLDTTTKAN
-135 QGGSGQN
+135 
-142 GLKEQAL
+142 ETAL
-149 SGAITNA
+149 IGAITDM
-156 ADRTKVEGLIADV
+156 ADKTTVQDLIAEV
-169 RAKQEAY
+169 RAKQNEY
-176 HVALTDAKSAITNGI
+176 HTALTAAKTAITN
-191 DTITS
+191 DPDAVVS
-196 TEAKL
+196 SAPEL
-201 TGLEAKK
+201 SSLEAKK
-208 DEFIKAVSALESA
+208 EAFEQAVSALESA
-221 TVDVDKVLGE
+221 KVDSGKVLGTDY
-231 FKKTELAEFYTEL
+231 KAELEGFYTEL
-244 DFKANK
+244 DFEANK
-250 ENLEKAHNEIDAFK
+250 VNLETAYSEISTFK
-264 DLLIAKETAAD
+264 DLLVKKETAAA
-275 DFAKYTTANTYIN
+275 DFGKFTTANTYIN
-288 DKNNAVNKL
+288 TPDNAANKL
-297 TDEAKEVA
+297 TVEAEEAAK
-305 DKVVADTPEQI
+305 KVVADATSQITTYKTEQD
-316 KQLETAKDEL
+316 TL

-332 QDITKGQI
+332 QNITKGQI

-345 VDTNDQTIATG
+345 VDTNDQTIETG
-356 GASVDIHVIGKTQTV
+356 GASVDIHVIDKTQTV

-378 NSTITGVTGV
+378 NSTITGV

-400 IGTVVNRDAVL
+400 IGTVVNDGAVL
-411 ENKGGVDYNSV
+411 ENNGGTDYNSV
-422 INDGG
+422 INQGG
-427 TLALKGSKDNLA
+427 KLQLAGTNKDNLA
-439 QSFDAQILEGGTAT
+439 QSFNAQILEGGTAT
-453 VGEFAEIH
+453 VEKFAEIH

-468 TVTLEKG
+468 TVTLKDG
-475 AKAHKTSINGGTL
+475 AKAHKTTITGGTL
-488 DIKAGANAQN
+488 TIEGGANAQD
-498 TTLIETT
+498 TTLIDTT
-505 LTLVENATADSTT
+505 LDLVENATADSTT
-518 VNRNSIFTLDNKA
+518 VGANSTFTLGNK
-531 TTFGTTL
+531 TTTGGTIL
-538 DGDHSQFIVKDG
+538 DGDNSQFIVGGG
-550 ASANQSF
+550 ASASLSF
-557 VRNGIMTVKSNGS
+557 VHNGIMTVKSKGS
-570 ATNTALSGEDGAEL
+570 ATNTVLSGEDGAEL
-584 ILESGAKADG
+584 ILESGAEADG
-594 TKVHGKKYTFTI
+594 TEVYGRGHTFTI

-618 SAELSLGANAKADD
+618 FAELNLVDGAKADG
-632 TKLDE
+632 TKLFDG
-637 KSTFTLLNGAV
+637 STFTLQSKAE
-648 TKGTTLL
+648 TK
-655 NDSVFDVEKGA
+655 D
-666 TANNTTVKD
+666 
-675 STFTLA
+675 TFV
-681 GTANDTIMHNGVFNV
+681 HNGVFDV
-696 KKDATAN
+696 QKDATAN

-714 AGTANNTIVNG
+714 AGTANDTIVNG

-1017 DQKLNGITLGGDKAI
+1017 DQKLNGVTLGGDKAI
-1032 EVGDSVLSIGAFGS
+1032 EVGDSVLSIGGFAAR
-1046 QSSSDIKSDYQSSGS
+1046 SSSDIKSDYQSSGS

-1163 SLGVNTGYR
+1163 TLGVNTGYR

>member
-28 AASGAAPEFDES
+28 ATSTTLTKES
-40 KYTAVTTSGTKVK
+40 KSLQPKVEDISTGKVQRWANGGSIQGTVPVVEKEPVVEKSIYEKLSDYLAAGIITQAEK
-53 DTSIWSGKLKAE
+53 DSLELLGEK
-65 YDEIEQQINDLTK
+65 
-78 SQKEAEEQLKK
+78 KEAEKNAQAAVELAEKTAETFTQAFDELKKKETTATQEVAAKKQTKTELETAFAAKDSEKKTAITGITLDPSAADADIAQQVTQLITASETELQVKTQALVERTEKAEKAAADKKAHEDEINKFSQQITELTDKLNSLAAKK
-89 GEEYAEH
+89 GE
-96 EKTVTDLKSAPK
+96 L
-108 KKDEAI
+108 
-114 QAVTDGAG
+114 
-122 SITTDTTKLSDKN
+122 DT
-135 QGGSGQN
+135 
-142 GLKEQAL
+142 
-149 SGAITNA
+149 
-156 ADRTKVEGLIADV
+156 
-169 RAKQEAY
+169 
-176 HVALTDAKSAITNGI
+176 ALTDAENAKRVEETSDTTKIGKAKKKHDQTKGDLSSLDDTLKTTATTDKEAYDALAKTYNDNIKLANDAVTEHGAETKKLEDEKLGITNEKSTAEGKTTHIEQAASDAEQAKNKAKGEVNDVNEKINKAKQAEEAIKAAEAAKTAAESAEDEHQKSTKELDEIKTNVAKATTAKSDADAALSAKQGELNDAKDAVTTLVNNASAIKMSAVDKTIVSGTI
-191 DTITS
+191 DTVATDTIAIDTKVDGGTQEVAAKGKVIGS
-196 TEAKL
+196 IVTEN
-201 TGLEAKK
+201 GS
-208 DEFIKAVSALESA
+208 I
-221 TVDVDKVLGE
+221 
-231 FKKTELAEFYTEL
+231 
-244 DFKANK
+244 
-250 ENLEKAHNEIDAFK
+250 NL
-264 DLLIAKETAAD
+264 AAD
-275 DFAKYTTANTYIN
+275 AQAIDSVI
-288 DKNNAVNKL
+288 
-297 TDEAKEVA
+297 
-305 DKVVADTPEQI
+305 
-316 KQLETAKDEL
+316 
-326 TPTEGT
+326 TEGT
-332 QDITKGQI
+332 MTNSGGT
-340 ARNEV
+340 
-345 VDTNDQTIATG
+345 DTNTQ
-356 GASVDIHVIGKTQTV
+356 VDAEGQ
-371 QKDAIAK
+371 
-378 NSTITGVTGV
+378 
-388 NGKQVLEVGAQS
+388 
-400 IGTVVNRDAVL
+400 
-411 ENKGGVDYNSV
+411 
-422 INDGG
+422 
-427 TLALKGSKDNLA
+427 LALKGTSDTQIAKSEGATVAKGGVVTADTHSWINNMVSEGEVTAKADAKVSNSTIKGGTLTLQDKALA
-439 QSFDAQILEGGTAT
+439 TGTTLEGGI
-453 VGEFAEIH
+453 F
-461 NLSSTKG
+461 
-468 TVTLEKG
+468 TLESG
-475 AKAHKTSINGGTL
+475 SEAQGTTINGGL
-488 DIKAGANAQN
+488 FDVKSGASIAD
-498 TTLIETT
+498 TTLNEVDF
-505 LTLVENATADSTT
+505 TLV
-518 VNRNSIFTLDNKA
+518 
-531 TTFGTTL
+531 
-538 DGDHSQFIVKDG
+538 
-550 ASANQSF
+550 
-557 VRNGIMTVKSNGS
+557 
-570 ATNTALSGEDGAEL
+570 SG
-584 ILESGAKADG
+584 
-594 TKVHGKKYTFTI
+594 V
-606 QSGAEAVNTQLH
+606 
-618 SAELSLGANAKADD
+618 
-632 TKLDE
+632 
-637 KSTFTLLNGAV
+637 
-648 TKGTTLL
+648 
-655 NDSVFDVEKGA
+655 
-666 TANNTTVKD
+666 
-675 STFTLA
+675 
-681 GTANDTIMHNGVFNV
+681 
-696 KKDATAN
+696 TAN

-714 AGTANNTIVNG
+714 AGTANDTIVNG

-1017 DQKLNGITLGGDKAI
+1017 DQKLNGVTLGGDKAI

-1076 GGYYLNGVLKTNQFK
+1076 GGYYLNGVVKSNQFN
-1091 QKLNITSNGSS
+1091 QNVSVTSNGSHAS
-1102 ANGSANFSGL
+1102 GSASFSGL